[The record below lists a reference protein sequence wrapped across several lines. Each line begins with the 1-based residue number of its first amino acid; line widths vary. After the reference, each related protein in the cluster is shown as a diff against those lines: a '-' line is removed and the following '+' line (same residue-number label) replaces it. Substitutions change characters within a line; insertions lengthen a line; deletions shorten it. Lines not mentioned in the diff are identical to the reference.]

1 MWPFSRRA
9 AVATGAVDIL
19 NDTGL
24 TEQYRKVRSLA
35 RRELHWALRSRQAL
49 ITGFA
54 ISLLVNGAQGWT
66 LAAIMPTVRLVP
78 VVVNARADGTATAE
92 PIMSMMPPDV
102 QNAVL
107 RATLWQYVVFREGY
121 SFDTAEMRSK
131 IVREL
136 SNREVGQVYSDWYN
150 YPNPDSPQVKF
161 GKKGIVTI
169 EQDTA
174 DFLSSDPSIYQINY
188 WRVVSVPGEPVRR
201 THWTAFVHFEV
212 VEAIPLSERVSINP
226 GAVKVVAYPPPT
238 EIDAPRGAKQ

>member
-9 AVATGAVDIL
+9 AVAAGAVDIL

-24 TEQYRKVRSLA
+24 AEQYSKVRSLA

-49 ITGFA
+49 IAGFA
-54 ISLLVNGAQGWT
+54 ISMLVNGAQGWT

-136 SNREVGQVYSDWYN
+136 SNREIGQVYSN
-150 YPNPDSPQVKF
+150 CTPTRTL
-161 GKKGIVTI
+161 I
-169 EQDTA
+169 A
-174 DFLSSDPSIYQINY
+174 
-188 WRVVSVPGEPVRR
+188 RR
-201 THWTAFVHFEV
+201 
-212 VEAIPLSERVSINP
+212 
-226 GAVKVVAYPPPT
+226 
-238 EIDAPRGAKQ
+238 

>member
-1 MWPFSRRA
+1 MAILPPCCGRYWRRRYFERHRLGRA
-9 AVATGAVDIL
+9 
-19 NDTGL
+19 
-24 TEQYRKVRSLA
+24 YMKVRSLA

-54 ISLLVNGAQGWT
+54 MSLLVNGAQGWT

-107 RATLWQYVVFREGY
+107 RSTLWQYVVFREGY

-136 SNREVGQVYSDWYN
+136 SNREVGQAYSDWC
-150 YPNPDSPQVKF
+150 S
-161 GKKGIVTI
+161 
-169 EQDTA
+169 
-174 DFLSSDPSIYQINY
+174 YQILIA
-188 WRVVSVPGEPVRR
+188 RR
-201 THWTAFVHFEV
+201 SNTGRRA
-212 VEAIPLSERVSINP
+212 S
-226 GAVKVVAYPPPT
+226 
-238 EIDAPRGAKQ
+238 